1 MKLSDIINNLYT
13 LSYTLAVVTFGI
25 FSAKVLYNW
34 IPEDVDDVTFFSK
47 DFLRLEK
54 DFNLQVSYFIDWFDS
69 PITDIPKGSWN
80 IDEGLMRKIDPL
92 LSIIVSVS
100 ASHCCNLISYY
111 RISSFVLETYLFSL
125 TKTTYP
131 RVRKKF
137 FLTIKMA
144 CQGKGNSYMLTQSK

>member
-1 MKLSDIINNLYT
+1 MDYSQRRSCIIGFPKMSMT
-13 LSYTLAVVTFGI
+13 SH
-25 FSAKVLYNW
+25 
-34 IPEDVDDVTFFSK
+34 FFSK
-47 DFLRLEK
+47 DFLSLEK
-54 DFNLQVSYFIDWFDS
+54 DFNLEVSYFIDWFDS

-80 IDEGLMRKIDPL
+80 IDEGLMRKIYPL

-131 RVRKKF
+131 RVRKKKI
-137 FLTIKMA
+137 LTIKMA

>member
-13 LSYTLAVVTFGI
+13 LSYTLAVVTFGL

-47 DFLRLEK
+47 DFLGLEK

-69 PITDIPKGSWN
+69 PITDIPKGN
-80 IDEGLMRKIDPL
+80 IDEGLIRKIDPL

>member
-13 LSYTLAVVTFGI
+13 LSYTLAVVTFGL

-69 PITDIPKGSWN
+69 PITYIPKGSWN

-111 RISSFVLETYLFSL
+111 RISSFVLETLSLFID
-125 TKTTYP
+125 KNYVP
-131 RVRKKF
+131 KGAKKKIF
-137 FLTIKMA
+137 D
-144 CQGKGNSYMLTQSK
+144 N

>member
-1 MKLSDIINNLYT
+1 MEYSQRRSCIIGFPKMSMT
-13 LSYTLAVVTFGI
+13 SH
-25 FSAKVLYNW
+25 
-34 IPEDVDDVTFFSK
+34 FFSK
-47 DFLRLEK
+47 DFLSLEK

-69 PITDIPKGSWN
+69 PITYIPKGSRN

-111 RISSFVLETYLFSL
+111 RISSFVLETSLFID
-125 TKTTYP
+125 KNYVP
-131 RVRKKF
+131 KGAKKKF
-137 FLTIKMA
+137 WTIKMA

>member
-69 PITDIPKGSWN
+69 PITYIPKGSRN

-111 RISSFVLETYLFSL
+111 RISSFVLETLSLFID
-125 TKTTYP
+125 KNYVP
-131 RVRKKF
+131 KGAKKIYF
-137 FLTIKMA
+137 D
-144 CQGKGNSYMLTQSK
+144 N

>member
-13 LSYTLAVVTFGI
+13 LSNTLEVVTFGL

-69 PITDIPKGSWN
+69 PITYIPKGSRN

-92 LSIIVSVS
+92 LSIIVRVS

-131 RVRKKF
+131 RVRKKN

>member
-1 MKLSDIINNLYT
+1 MDYSQRRSCIIGFPKMSMT
-13 LSYTLAVVTFGI
+13 SH
-25 FSAKVLYNW
+25 
-34 IPEDVDDVTFFSK
+34 FFSK
-47 DFLRLEK
+47 DFLSLEK

-131 RVRKKF
+131 RVRKKI